1 MTDEVKAVDINS
13 LDLEEDEVQF
23 DAAAD
28 STEQPPPVPDG
39 IYRVKPRFAGDTPN
53 WQAKTVD
60 GKLQSLWTKQNV
72 QFVIQAEGTPFDKQ
86 VVFGMASTMIMRN
99 GSSSIS
105 TILSKMGLADE
116 VGQCRSHKELAQL
129 FERAVEQGRELQ
141 IETEWVAQIK
151 GADDKYKTIKKG
163 MRNFPLNGDGNYK
176 HVIDVPGQGEATA
189 QATIRHFLSL

>member
-1 MTDEVKAVDINS
+1 VKSVDINS

-53 WQAKTVD
+53 WQAKVAD

-105 TILSKMGLADE
+105 TILSKMGLQDE

-141 IETEWVAQIK
+141 IETEWVAQQK
-151 GADDKYKTIKKG
+151 QGDKYKTVKRG
-163 MRNFPLNGDGNYK
+163 MRNFPANGSGEHSPK
-176 HVIDVPGQGEATA
+176 IDAGGEEVVA
-189 QATIRHFLSL
+189 QATVKHFLPL

>member
-1 MTDEVKAVDINS
+1 MTDEVRAIDINS

-53 WQAKTVD
+53 WMEKRVD

-99 GSSSIS
+99 GASSIS
-105 TILSKMGLADE
+105 TILSKMGLQDE

-141 IETEWVAQIK
+141 IETEWVAQQK
-151 GADDKYKTIKKG
+151 QGEKYKTVKRG
-163 MRNFPLNGDGNYK
+163 MRNFPQNGNGEYSPK
-176 HVIDVPGQGEATA
+176 IDAGGEEVVA
-189 QATIRHFLSL
+189 QATVKHFLPL